1 MAYKSQKVH
10 KEDFKSK
17 NARKQSGAEDSM
29 VQSVTLLQC
38 LFNTPTALMQTEKYT
53 QSINYLSVT
62 TLY

>member
-1 MAYKSQKVH
+1 MAYKNQKGH

-38 LFNTPTALMQTEKYT
+38 LFNTPTALMQAER
-53 QSINYLSVT
+53 SIRKV
-62 TLY
+62 